1 MSYSENSER
10 EKSKRQLRTF
20 MDLFMGVFYVFIGG
34 VVFFVQSFG
43 GMVIPPLVAYILG
56 GMMMVG
62 GAFRFVKGVKAAMP
76 GKPVDEQ
83 EE

>member
-1 MSYSENSER
+1 MSYGENSAR
-10 EKSKRQLRTF
+10 EKSKMQLRIF

-43 GMVIPPLVAYILG
+43 GMTIPPLVAYILG

-62 GAFRFVKGVKAAMP
+62 GALRFVRGVKAL
-76 GKPVDEQ
+76 KPAKDS

>member
-1 MSYSENSER
+1 MSYSENSAR

-43 GMVIPPLVAYILG
+43 GMAIPPLVAYILG

-62 GAFRFVKGVKAAMP
+62 GALRFWRGVKTL
-76 GKPVDEQ
+76 KPQQQEDE
-83 EE
+83 